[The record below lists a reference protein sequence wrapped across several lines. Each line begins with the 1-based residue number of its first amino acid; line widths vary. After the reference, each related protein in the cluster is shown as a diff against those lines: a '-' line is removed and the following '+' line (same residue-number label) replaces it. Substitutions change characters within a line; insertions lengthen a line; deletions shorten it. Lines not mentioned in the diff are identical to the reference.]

1 MHGQHRPAA
10 TAAAATRDRRPAR
23 DVGHLVEDPIPRSK
37 PQQTPNPLTPQDFQ
51 PIR

>member
-23 DVGHLVEDPIPRSK
+23 DVGHLV
-37 PQQTPNPLTPQDFQ
+37 QTRFPDLNRGRRLT
-51 PIR
+51 R